1 MSNTP
6 RIWFSITALCLAAG
20 TAVHT
25 AAFPRAASLI
35 GEAHLPG
42 HLPAVLKGLWLGN
55 SVMVLGLAAFFGC
68 LAVQP
73 GMVARPIAVLMTVM
87 MFILAGLVYV
97 FVGNFPPGHIL
108 LLAGVAAAA
117 GCITQEDRPG
127 LATGPA

>member
-1 MSNTP
+1 MFIPSGYLPTCHQTP
-6 RIWFSITALCLAAG
+6 GFLAL
-20 TAVHT
+20 
-25 AAFPRAASLI
+25 S
-35 GEAHLPG
+35 
-42 HLPAVLKGLWLGN
+42 
-55 SVMVLGLAAFFGC
+55 
-68 LAVQP
+68 
-73 GMVARPIAVLMTVM
+73 M